1 LIKFKNIPFFMFLQ
15 AAGEHKA
22 GVECLVEVLSQEQV
36 LIDCMLASLEF
47 LQVGTVLVM
56 YLVE

>member
-1 LIKFKNIPFFMFLQ
+1 MFLQ
-15 AAGEHKA
+15 AAGEYEA
-22 GVECLVEVLSQEQV
+22 VVECLVEGLSQEQV
-36 LIDCMLASLEF
+36 LIDCLPASLEF